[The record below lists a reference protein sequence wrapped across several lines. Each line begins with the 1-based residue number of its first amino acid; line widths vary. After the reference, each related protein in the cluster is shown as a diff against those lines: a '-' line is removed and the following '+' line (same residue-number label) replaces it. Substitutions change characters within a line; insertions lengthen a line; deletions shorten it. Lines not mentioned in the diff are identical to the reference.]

1 MNHKYGF
8 HVNRTGQD
16 IFDAIVRIK
25 PKVIKLLDYD
35 VGFWTRVREA
45 HPDVFLIGRDYIPNH
60 EQDRFA
66 SNPTEAGANY
76 ADKILG
82 LEVNQSTVNGRRL
95 IDGWETYNE
104 LLFGHSDDE
113 LKKKYDDFQ
122 VAFARKIS
130 AAGFEPVAMNFATGN
145 MLGEDFLNFF
155 PGTLESC
162 RYLGFHEYDWP
173 TMWRIHEQNIKEKN
187 EGGMWLCLRYRRIM
201 NEVRQRYG
209 NRHIVVMTECGMTQ
223 GVQGG
228 NDVGPWHESHPIS
241 EQSYWDSLMWY
252 NGELMRDSY
261 VMGAALFVVGAVD
274 PWHSFEHL
282 GGIVNRLDQLQNG
295 NPPPVLSKPELP
307 APTPAPNPSTPAAPP
322 PPPRPVDPRPTQ
334 PAPTR
339 PTPSQPAPTMT
350 LQQQLR
356 TAGQEHQ
363 VIQFNPNAA
372 LQKRI
377 FADGF
382 VPNSSEFTLDHQ
394 RIRYVAQRA
403 EHLGTGEVR
412 IYYVRDGDWGNVQ
425 VA

>member
-8 HVNRTGQD
+8 HVNRTGND
-16 IFDAIVRIK
+16 VFDAIRRIK
-25 PKVIKLLDYD
+25 PKMIKMLDYD
-35 VGFWTRVREA
+35 IGFWTRVREV
-45 HPDVFLIGRDYIPNH
+45 HPDVFLIARDYVPNP

-66 SNPTEAGANY
+66 SDPAGAGARY
-76 ADKILG
+76 AERILG
-82 LEVNQSTVNGRRL
+82 LEVNQNNFNGRRL

-104 LLFGHSDDE
+104 LLFGHSDND

-122 VAFARKIS
+122 VAFAEQIKR
-130 AAGFEPVAMNFATGN
+130 AGFEPVAMNFATGN

-173 TMWRIHEQNIKEKN
+173 TMWRIHEQNIKEKD

-201 NEVRQRYG
+201 NDVRQRYG
-209 NRHIVVMTECGMTQ
+209 DRHIVVMTECGMTQ

-228 NDVGPWHESHPIS
+228 PDVGPWHESKPVS

-252 NGELMRDSY
+252 NSELMKDDY
-261 VMGAALFVVGAVD
+261 VMGAALFVVGAVE

-282 GGIVNRLDQLQNG
+282 GGIMNRLEQFQSG
-295 NPPPVLSKPELP
+295 NPPPILSKPDLP
-307 APTPAPNPSTPAAPP
+307 DTSPIISPP
-322 PPPRPVDPRPTQ
+322 PIIKPPEPEF
-334 PAPTR
+334 
-339 PTPSQPAPTMT
+339 ST
-350 LQQQLR
+350 LQAQLR
-356 TAGQEHQ
+356 AAGQQYQ
-363 VIQFNPNAA
+363 VIQFNPDAA

-382 VPNSSEFTLDHQ
+382 VPNSGEFIQKRDGIQ
-394 RIRYVAQRA
+394 YVCQRA

-412 IYYVRDGDWGNVQ
+412 VYYVRHGDWANVI